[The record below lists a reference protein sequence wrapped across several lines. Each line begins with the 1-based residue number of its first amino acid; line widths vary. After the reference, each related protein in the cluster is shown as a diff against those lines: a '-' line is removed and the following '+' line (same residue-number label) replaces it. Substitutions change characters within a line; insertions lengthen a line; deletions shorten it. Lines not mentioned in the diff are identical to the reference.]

1 MRLLRKNTLRFQEKQ
16 VLFIR
21 VIFVIGLLIN
31 AALCFTQR
39 YDLALCSCSAKL
51 VGVPSR
57 LQRLG
62 GIFRFIEVKLGQ
74 LLPLPKS
81 VCNVSTSLYKW
92 REFFTEGMLQF
103 LTEMQAKLM
112 NSLGAM

>member
-1 MRLLRKNTLRFQEKQ
+1 MLLCALPKGMTWHFAVA
-16 VLFIR
+16 VLEHQ
-21 VIFVIGLLIN
+21 
-31 AALCFTQR
+31 A
-39 YDLALCSCSAKL
+39 SAKL

-62 GIFRFIEVKLGQ
+62 GIFRFIEVKLVQ

-81 VCNVSTSLYKW
+81 VCNVSTLLYKW
-92 REFFTEGMLQF
+92 REFFTAGMLQF